1 MEREQRRRANGSASR
16 RNCPKAASC
25 ARPTKLPSAL
35 EGKPPF
41 GQQGEPCEPRRAGA
55 REQAPQCARP
65 MWIALSRRG
74 RDKTTWPLHGRGL
87 GCAHALSG
95 VDSGHLWTVS
105 VPFRHRA
112 PVGGFSFRVTSHQY
126 RSRISTLTWAEI
138 KNCGLALFLCLRKRV
153 PLQLATSYRSWCR
166 RCRARVGLARR
177 DAMRDADLRCTS
189 TWRRRHGPTA
199 PQVSSPP
206 HAVAVWPAK
215 SRPRTHASHTV
226 HMYTP
231 HSADQVA
238 TVNRT
243 ERGPASA

>member
-105 VPFRHRA
+105 VPFRA

-153 PLQLATSYRSWCR
+153 PLQAIDRGAVGAVPASPSVWRVATPCATRT
-166 RCRARVGLARR
+166 
-177 DAMRDADLRCTS
+177 CTS